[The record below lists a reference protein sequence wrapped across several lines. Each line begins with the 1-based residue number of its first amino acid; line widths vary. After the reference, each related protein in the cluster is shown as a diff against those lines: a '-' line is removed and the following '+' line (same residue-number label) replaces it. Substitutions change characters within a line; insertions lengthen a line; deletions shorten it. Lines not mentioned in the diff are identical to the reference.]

1 MFTGAIPRDLQRI
14 VAEVA
19 GRWRCARLYVGCSGN
34 FTIERILRTLELH
47 SNDVSLYTSALGV
60 FLAGREDWTF
70 AVAGEN
76 REEWGE
82 ILDPLLA
89 TPRDRAAVVLV
100 LSEVMAGLG
109 KSGIY
114 WQRMIEATKR
124 VLPEEAEQ
132 ARTALQEATKMI
144 PPGERWV
151 ARFSEYNG
159 WMDAL
164 DEIASSYNVGNV
176 ATGVMLLLALFECN
190 KEQLREGYL
199 NAEGET
205 LHAGWVPLASIF
217 GVSKIPARSAA
228 RLSKVA
234 ERIAGENDLPKGER
248 WKVLDLIAEKMLNG

>member
-70 AVAGEN
+70 AVAGEH

-100 LSEVMAGLG
+100 LSEIMAGLG

-124 VLPEEAEQ
+124 EFP
-132 ARTALQEATKMI
+132 R
-144 PPGERWV
+144 
-151 ARFSEYNG
+151 
-159 WMDAL
+159 
-164 DEIASSYNVGNV
+164 
-176 ATGVMLLLALFECN
+176 
-190 KEQLREGYL
+190 
-199 NAEGET
+199 
-205 LHAGWVPLASIF
+205 LH
-217 GVSKIPARSAA
+217 R
-228 RLSKVA
+228 KVA

-248 WKVLDLIAEKMLNG
+248 WKVLDLISERLLNG